1 MPPGG
6 IVSQRE
12 NGIVIGTVVDL
23 NDPEKLGRVKLKL
36 PQYNDEQS
44 TWARIASPM
53 AGGNR
58 GFFFRPEVQDE
69 VLVGFENGEVRR
81 PYVLGALWSKVDT
94 PPPRDS
100 DDTKN
105 NWRFIVSRSGHILKF
120 DDTSGAEKIEIID
133 KSGSLKITLDSAN
146 SKIQIESNGDVEV
159 SAPQGTF
166 KVSAQTVDIEATG
179 QMTLQA
185 TGTMTVQGSIVNIN

>member
-1 MPPGG
+1 M
-6 IVSQRE
+6 SQRE

-53 AGGNR
+53 AGNNR

>member
-1 MPPGG
+1 M
-6 IVSQRE
+6 SQRE

>member
-1 MPPGG
+1 MT
-6 IVSQRE
+6 QRE

-53 AGGNR
+53 AGANR
-58 GFFFRPEVQDE
+58 GVFFRPEVQDE

-94 PPPRDS
+94 PPPRDN

-105 NWRFIVSRSGHILKF
+105 NWRFIVSRSGHTLKF
-120 DDTSGAEKIEIID
+120 DDTNGSEKIEIID
-133 KSGSLKITLDSAN
+133 KTKSLKITFDSSS
-146 SKIQIESNGDVEV
+146 SKILVESNGDVEI
-159 SAPQGTF
+159 SAPNGTF
-166 KVSAQTVDIEATG
+166 KVKAQTVDIEADG
-179 QMTLQA
+179 EMKLQA
-185 TGTMTVQGSIVNIN
+185 SRTMTVKGTTVNIN

>member
-185 TGTMTVQGSIVNIN
+185 TGTMTLQGSIVNIN